1 MNIRSILRQPVLTLA
16 IHDLEARWTLGRR
29 GRIACSGRIPL
40 ADELVDDGV
49 VRDPEAVGATLM
61 ASPGFQASARLQ
73 TVVALP
79 AQRSVFRQLELPAL
93 RGHQFA
99 ELVEREIRREM
110 PMLADNAYV
119 SWKRTGTFDGKAQV
133 FVVGVARDVLDSHIA
148 TARAAGLQPLA
159 ADLRIVATAR
169 AVGQADCIVAHTES
183 NEIEIGIFRDGVPS
197 IVRHIVMASPVADE
211 AWGAQLGEELARTLK
226 FYRDSHRDDEVVP
239 GLPISF
245 VGGVAQQAILAE
257 RLTASTGH
265 EVALPPLALAVSPE
279 DQAACFAANVGL
291 AIKEL
296 AA

>member
-16 IHDLEARWTLGRR
+16 IHDREARWTLGRR
-29 GRIACSGRIPL
+29 GLIARSGRVPV
-40 ADELVDDGV
+40 APELVDEGV
-49 VRDPEAVGATLM
+49 VREPVAAAAALL
-61 ASPGFQASARLQ
+61 ASTSFRGNARMQA
-73 TVVALP
+73 VVALP

-93 RGHQFA
+93 RGAQFD

-119 SWKRTGTFDGKAQV
+119 SWKRTGAIAGRAQV
-133 FVVGVARDVLDSHIA
+133 F
-148 TARAAGLQPLA
+148 AA
-159 ADLRIVATAR
+159 AR
-169 AVGQADCIVAHTES
+169 AVGEADCIIAHTES

-197 IVRHIVMASPVADE
+197 IVRHVVMTSPVGDE
-211 AWGAQLGEELARTLK
+211 AWGAQLSEELARTLK

-239 GLPISF
+239 RLPISF

-265 EVALPPLALAVSPE
+265 EVALPPLLLDVSPE
-279 DQAACFAANVGL
+279 DQAVCFAANVGL
-291 AIKEL
+291 AVKEL